1 MCNRSVFYTGFSFV
15 GACEIKK
22 MMNLYRVLAN
32 FRLATKLS
40 FVAVPVLCILAVLL
54 FQYVS
59 TVRSLIDATAHEI
72 EGADYI
78 KPQMELIQQI
88 QVHRGLMQVELAGD
102 QSVRQRREA
111 VGQDVNTRFQALIQS
126 LPADWF
132 VTRKFLSEQKE
143 VWNSI
148 YSSAG
153 SLNSADSFSRH
164 SQLIA
169 SVIKAI
175 RLAADDSTM
184 TFDPAPGTYYLV
196 SAANFQMPQVLENM
210 GQMRGALSGMVGKA
224 AFDPYTVG
232 MSNSLLNSTRFLG
245 QDIID
250 SIDKAELAG
259 EVFEGNLKQQASQ
272 FQDVLT
278 NMSSMVKGLENSMG
292 STTGE
297 QVFNEF
303 TGHINVLVALQD
315 SILREL
321 KSALI
326 SRHSE
331 QQSALYATLGL
342 AAVIA
347 MLAAVLSVMIF
358 KSIRINIQT
367 MTEQTSALA
376 VGDLTS
382 RAVVASNDEFGLVSR
397 DLEKVRVEQARIV
410 TGLRQTS
417 EQLLES
423 CTVVNTATGQV
434 LVGASEQAD
443 AASAVASSVEELTVS
458 VSQVSEY
465 AGQAHALAVKAGRS
479 SNEGQS
485 RVRSTREAMVDIA
498 HASEALS
505 SRIAS
510 LGQRSEGISSIIQA
524 IQGIAEQTN
533 LLALNAAIEAARAG
547 EQGRGFA
554 VVADE
559 VRQLSEKT
567 AESTRNI
574 ADLIFG
580 IQTDTQD
587 AVSQVSGWGT
597 KVKRSLDDATVA
609 DETMGEISANA
620 SETENAVD
628 EISVALGEQTNA
640 ANLIAQKMEHIAQMT
655 EESRAASEEVNKVS
669 TDLREVTNQLTG
681 LIGKFKL
688 DEKAA

>member
-1 MCNRSVFYTGFSFV
+1 
-15 GACEIKK
+15 
-22 MMNLYRVLAN
+22 MNLYRVLAN

-40 FVAVPVLCILAVLL
+40 FVAVPVLCILVVLL
-54 FQYVS
+54 FQYVA
-59 TVRSLIDATAHEI
+59 TVRGLIDATAHEI

-78 KPQMELIQQI
+78 KPQMELIQKI

-111 VGQDVNTRFQALIQS
+111 VGQDVNTRFQALIQG
-126 LPADWF
+126 LPADWLA
-132 VTRKFLSEQKE
+132 TRKFLNEQKE
-143 VWNSI
+143 VWNGI
-148 YSSAG
+148 YSSAASVSG
-153 SLNSADSFSRH
+153 ADSFARH

-196 SAANFQMPQVLENM
+196 SAANFQMPQVLENL
-210 GQMRGALSGMVGKA
+210 GQMRGALSGMVSKG

-232 MSNSLLNSTRFLG
+232 VSNSLLNSTRYLA
-245 QDIID
+245 QDITD
-250 SIDKAELAG
+250 SIEKAELAG
-259 EVFEGNLKQQASQ
+259 EVFEGDLKRQSGQ
-272 FQDVLT
+272 FRDVLT
-278 NMSSMVKGLENSMG
+278 SMNSMVNGIENNMG
-292 STTGE
+292 SLTGE
-297 QVFNEF
+297 KVFNEF

-347 MLAAVLSVMIF
+347 LLAAVLSVMIF
-358 KSIRINIQT
+358 RSIRANIQT
-367 MTEQTSALA
+367 MTEQTAALA

-382 RAVVASNDEFGLVSR
+382 RAVVESNDEFGFVSR
-397 DLEKVRVEQARIV
+397 DLEKVRIEQARIV
-410 TGLRQTS
+410 TGLRHTS

-423 CTVVNTATGQV
+423 CAVVNTATGQV

-465 AGQAHALAVKAGRS
+465 AGQAHSLAVKAGRS
-479 SNEGQS
+479 SSEGQS
-485 RVRSTREAMVDIA
+485 RVRSTREAMVDIS

-505 SRIAS
+505 NRIAS
-510 LGQRSEGISSIIQA
+510 LGKRSEGISSIIQA

-559 VRQLSEKT
+559 VRNCRKRPPNPLET
-567 AESTRNI
+567 L
-574 ADLIFG
+574 LI
-580 IQTDTQD
+580 
-587 AVSQVSGWGT
+587 
-597 KVKRSLDDATVA
+597 
-609 DETMGEISANA
+609 
-620 SETENAVD
+620 
-628 EISVALGEQTNA
+628 
-640 ANLIAQKMEHIAQMT
+640 
-655 EESRAASEEVNKVS
+655 
-669 TDLREVTNQLTG
+669 
-681 LIGKFKL
+681 
-688 DEKAA
+688 

>member
-1 MCNRSVFYTGFSFV
+1 
-15 GACEIKK
+15 
-22 MMNLYRVLAN
+22 MMNLYQVLAN

-40 FVAVPVLCILAVLL
+40 FVAVPVMCILVVLL
-54 FQYVS
+54 SQYVA
-59 TVRSLIDATAHEI
+59 TVRGLIDATAHEI

-78 KPQMELIQQI
+78 KPQMELIQKI

-102 QSVRQRREA
+102 QSVRSRREA
-111 VGQDVNTRFQALIQS
+111 TGQEVNTRFQTLLKD
-126 LPADWF
+126 LPTDWLT
-132 VTRKFLSEQKE
+132 TRKFLAEQKE
-143 VWNSI
+143 VWNGI

-153 SLNSADSFSRH
+153 SVNGADSFARH

-169 SVIKAI
+169 SIIKAI

-196 SAANFQMPQVLENM
+196 SAANFQMPQVLENV
-210 GQMRGALSGMVGKA
+210 GQMRGALSGMVSNGVH
-224 AFDPYTVG
+224 DPYTLGV
-232 MSNSLLNSTRFLG
+232 SNALLSATRYLG
-245 QDIID
+245 QDIED
-250 SIDKAELAG
+250 SIEKAELAG
-259 EVFEGNLKQQASQ
+259 EVFEGSLKQQANQ
-272 FQDVLT
+272 FRDVLS
-278 NMSSMVKGLENSMG
+278 NMSAMVQRLDANTG
-292 STTGE
+292 SVTGE
-297 QVFNEF
+297 EVFNEF

-315 SILREL
+315 SMLLEL

-326 SRHSE
+326 TRHSE

-342 AAVIA
+342 AAIIA
-347 MLAAVLSVMIF
+347 LVAAILSVMIF
-358 KSIRINIQT
+358 RSIRSNIQT
-367 MTEQTSALA
+367 MTEQTAALA
-376 VGDLTS
+376 VGDLTT
-382 RAVVASNDEFGLVSR
+382 RAVVQSNDEFGLVSR
-397 DLEKVRVEQARIV
+397 DLEKVRIEQARIV
-410 TGLRQTS
+410 MGLRHTS
-417 EQLLES
+417 EQLLEN

-465 AGQAHALAVKAGRS
+465 ASQAHSLAVKAGGS
-479 SNEGQS
+479 ACDGQA
-485 RVRSTREAMVDIA
+485 RVRSTREAMVDISQ
-498 HASEALS
+498 ASEALS
-505 SRIAS
+505 NRIAS
-510 LGQRSEGISSIIQA
+510 LGKRSEGISSIIQA

-574 ADLIFG
+574 AELIFG
-580 IQTDTQD
+580 IQTDTKD
-587 AVSQVSGWGT
+587 AVSQVSGWGA
-597 KVKRSLDDATVA
+597 KVKRSLDDATAA
-609 DETMGEISANA
+609 DETMGQISAQA
-620 SETENAVD
+620 LETENAVD

-688 DEKAA
+688 DQKTV